1 MIGPVFRPTGRIARH
16 ASSYLSLKGCFS
28 LCASAASLF
37 LLSSCEFWEDWC
49 DGDKPPPPDPI
60 TAPCE
65 TRTSYTREEAMS
77 LVCNKLIMKFSM
89 MPEKPCLVCPSPD
102 DDMALGV
109 YALLLKAN
117 AVDVHS
123 PSAPGRLC
131 YSLGSAQAEPG
142 FWHPMAAQV
151 PSGKILLDETIPLAS
166 GADGG
171 R

>member
-1 MIGPVFRPTGRIARH
+1 MIGSVFRPEGRNARFP
-16 ASSYLSLKGCFS
+16 SSPLSLKRSSS
-28 LCASAASLF
+28 LCAAAASLF

-77 LVCNKLIMKFSM
+77 LVCNKLVMKFSM

-102 DDMALGV
+102 DGMAQGV

-117 AVDVHS
+117 AIDVRS
-123 PSAPGRLC
+123 SAPGSPC

-142 FWHPMAAQV
+142 FWHPVAVQV
-151 PSGKILLDETIPLAS
+151 SSGKILLDETISLAS
-166 GADGG
+166 GTDGG